1 MPTPWAMR
9 LDVIYGLILTATQSQ
24 IQEKGHNRLPSWLIP
39 ENINQA
45 VARVYLI
52 LSFNT
57 KKWPH
62 TTQHPSEKTSLNKHG
77 FWWWTSKKCWLIR
90 PIFLI
95 KLVYGMWSWLK
106 HKNVFRKVNYF
117 CPFRSVQLGQLDH
130 FVYLRPT
137 KFVYKC
143 PTNNVT
149 NMSAYWLLL
158 HGERPINI
166 MAELFL

>member
-24 IQEKGHNRLPSWLIP
+24 IQEKGHNRLASWLIP

-45 VARVYLI
+45 VARVYRI

-62 TTQHPSEKTSLNKHG
+62 TTQHPPEKTSLNKHG

-106 HKNVFRKVNYF
+106 HKNVFRKKLTIFVHSDQFNWVNWITLYT
-117 CPFRSVQLGQLDH
+117 CVPPNLYISVP
-130 FVYLRPT
+130 PT
-137 KFVYKC
+137 
-143 PTNNVT
+143 
-149 NMSAYWLLL
+149 MLLICRHIDFYCMEKDL
-158 HGERPINI
+158 
-166 MAELFL
+166 